1 MATIKTLSL
10 AVILTITSLFINQS
24 ANAQTGVPAEV
35 ASITQMNLEEGQEK
49 LTGLGY
55 EVCSSSLFGKKQDW
69 FNESTQNCV
78 TIKFNRKKVITE
90 VLPNP
95 ETSECQ
101 KGLDASRT
109 MWEKYHDGQA
119 PVSTAKLDEER
130 KKLVDKG
137 FKVSYW
143 IDEITPG
150 RSQNI
155 G

>member
-95 ETSECQ
+95 LRMSENWMLPELCG
-101 KGLDASRT
+101 KNIT
-109 MWEKYHDGQA
+109 MDKCKHSQA
-119 PVSTAKLDEER
+119 
-130 KKLVDKG
+130 
-137 FKVSYW
+137 
-143 IDEITPG
+143 
-150 RSQNI
+150 
-155 G
+155 